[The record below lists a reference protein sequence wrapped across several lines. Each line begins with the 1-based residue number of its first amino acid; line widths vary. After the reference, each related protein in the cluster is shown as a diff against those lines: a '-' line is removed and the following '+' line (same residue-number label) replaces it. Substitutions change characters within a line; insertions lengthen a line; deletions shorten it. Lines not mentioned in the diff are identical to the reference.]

1 MSRKPAPNLQY
12 AALPYRQRADGV
24 FEVMLIT
31 SRETRRWI
39 IPKGW
44 PVQLLAPHE
53 SAAREALEEGGLV
66 GRIGEHSIGI
76 FHYDKQL
83 PDGSA
88 VSCTVRVFALEVE
101 QQLTSWPEQ
110 DWRSTRWFTL
120 QEAAGAVKEPELRAI
135 MENLAALLA

>member
-12 AALPYRQRADGV
+12 AALPYRRRADGV

-44 PVQLLAPHE
+44 PVQRLAPHE
-53 SAAREALEEGGLV
+53 SAAREAWEEGGLI

-76 FHYDKQL
+76 FDYEKQL
-83 PDGSA
+83 ADGSA
-88 VSCTVRVFALEVE
+88 VPCTVTVFALEVE
-101 QQLTSWPEQ
+101 QQLTTWPEQ
-110 DWRSTRWFTL
+110 DRRSTHWFTL

-135 MENLAALLA
+135 IQDLAALLA

>member
-1 MSRKPAPNLQY
+1 MSKKPAPILQF
-12 AALPYRQRADGV
+12 AALPYRRRDDGV

-44 PVQLLAPHE
+44 PVQRLTPHE
-53 SAAREALEEGGLV
+53 SAAREAWEEGGLI
-66 GRIGEHSIGI
+66 GQIGEHSIGV
-76 FHYDKQL
+76 FHYEKQL
-83 PDGSA
+83 ADGST
-88 VSCTVRVFALEVE
+88 VPCTVTVFALEVE

-110 DWRSTRWFTL
+110 DRRSTQWFTL

-135 MENLAALLA
+135 MQNLALLV

>member
-12 AALPYRQRADGV
+12 AALPYRQRADGI

-44 PVQLLAPHE
+44 PGHQLAPHE
-53 SAAREALEEGGLV
+53 SAAREAWEEGDLI
-66 GRIGEHSIGI
+66 GRIREHSIGI
-76 FHYDKQL
+76 FDYEKQL
-83 PDGSA
+83 SDGSA
-88 VSCTVRVFALEVE
+88 VSCTVEVFALEVE

-110 DWRSTRWFTL
+110 DRRSTHWFTS

-135 MENLAALLA
+135 IQNLAALLA